1 MKTKKIVTGA
11 VIAALYTA
19 LCLALPALR
28 YGTVQVRFSEAL
40 TLLPVLLPGGLMG
53 VTLGCFL
60 TNLVGV
66 FLGTNILGALDVL
79 FGTLAALLAALCR
92 R

>member
-19 LCLALPALR
+19 LCLALPALS

-66 FLGTNILGALDVL
+66 FSGITAVFCVLAYLGVLG
-79 FGTLAALLAALCR
+79 R
-92 R
+92 Y

>member
-19 LCLALPALR
+19 LCLALPALS

-40 TLLPVLLPGGLMG
+40 TLLPVLLPDRKS
-53 VTLGCFL
+53 V
-60 TNLVGV
+60 V
-66 FLGTNILGALDVL
+66 
-79 FGTLAALLAALCR
+79 
-92 R
+92 